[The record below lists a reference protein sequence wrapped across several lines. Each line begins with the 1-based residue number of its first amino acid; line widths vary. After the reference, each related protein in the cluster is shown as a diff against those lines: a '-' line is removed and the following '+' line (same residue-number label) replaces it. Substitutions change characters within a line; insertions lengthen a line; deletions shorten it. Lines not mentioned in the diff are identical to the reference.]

1 MFINANIDK
10 TLYDEVHTNWKSPTL
25 DVIMD
30 GTEAISGY
38 PGLVLMQLGVLYFG
52 KEKEVKT
59 ARLAVTAWAIGTL
72 ATTATKVI
80 VNRSRPENDSL
91 PRWDSSFPSGHTSSW
106 FSMAVVYADKYPKLT
121 IPLYSCGILVGLS
134 RIYQGQHYPSD
145 VLAGAILGW
154 ASGFLT
160 LKLEKKLNR
169 FFER

>member
-1 MFINANIDK
+1 
-10 TLYDEVHTNWKSPTL
+10 
-25 DVIMD
+25 MD
-30 GTEAISGY
+30 GTGAISSY
-38 PGLVLMQLGVLYFG
+38 PGLALIQLGVIYFG

-59 ARLAVTAWAIGTL
+59 VRIAVTAWAIGTL

-80 VNRSRPENDSL
+80 VNRHRPENDSS
-91 PRWDSSFPSGHTSSW
+91 PSWDSSFPSGHTSSW

-145 VLAGAILGW
+145 ILAGAILGW

-160 LKLEKKLNR
+160 LKLEKTLNR